1 MNDQRVS
8 YRNTFPTRFIASSA
22 TIAIILLLILLL
34 INTLDPQARA
44 ARDLANYRQAQI
56 DQALTPVDLFV
67 AAGWRILPLLII
79 AGGTVLA
86 GLIAYRRWA
95 THEYIK
101 AQHITAA
108 IQADRQQYPAKLQTL
123 TIHAGRQPLPVP
135 PAALSPASTPL
146 PGIEQPVT
154 APLFATLLEQ
164 GLIGQD
170 SDGRRQ
176 PLILGY
182 GLEGPIA
189 GDWRS
194 LYSTGLGGLQGS
206 GKTWAATFL
215 LAQSALNGAR
225 LVIGDPHAGDSE
237 SLAARTAPLAS
248 AFLCDIADDDRSI
261 LAALQLADDEL
272 QRRKGGHPE
281 RWPLI
286 VAIDEWT
293 SLRRGK
299 LAEILP
305 ELIEDFTTEGRKL
318 NCHLMLLAQ
327 RWDKDSVGDF
337 RNTLASAY
345 VHRMRPAEAR
355 MMTGLPA
362 SVMPN
367 DTLQLAPGECY
378 LLDTRGQLIRVRI
391 PLMTPD
397 DLVIVGQR
405 LHHDTDK
412 PARPF
417 GFQPPSQQPKN
428 SQESV
433 TNQPN
438 NLLDYSSPES
448 GIALTP
454 EAARIIAL
462 FLEGKDAGAIVT
474 ELTDMTSK
482 AGKPYLIKL
491 AEVQAII
498 REALRQQRARGQHS
512 N

>member
-1 MNDQRVS
+1 MNDQRVI
-8 YRNTFPTRFIASSA
+8 YRNTFPTRFIATSA
-22 TIAIILLLILLL
+22 TIAILLLLILLL
-34 INTLDPQARA
+34 ANQFDPQARA
-44 ARDLANYRQAQI
+44 ARELASYRQAQI
-56 DQALTPVDLFV
+56 DQTLTPVDLFV
-67 AAGWRILPLLII
+67 GTLWRLIPPLLLI
-79 AGGTVLA
+79 GTAILA

-101 AQHITAA
+101 AQHIAEITRA
-108 IQADRQQYPAKLQTL
+108 QTQQLPVGLHTL
-123 TIHAGRQPLPVP
+123 TLHAGRQALPAP
-135 PAALSPASTPL
+135 PAALL
-146 PGIEQPVT
+146 PGNTTPSNIEQPVT

-164 GLIGQD
+164 GQIGPD
-170 SDGRRQ
+170 NVGRRQ
-176 PLILGY
+176 PIILGY
-182 GLEGPIA
+182 GMEGAIT

-237 SLAARTAPLAS
+237 SLAARTAPLAP

-272 QRRKGGHPE
+272 QRRKHNHPD

-378 LLDTRGQLIRVRI
+378 LLDTRGQLVRVRI

-397 DLVIVGQR
+397 DLMIVGQR
-405 LHHDTDK
+405 LHPATDK

-417 GFQPPSQQPKN
+417 GFQPPSRQSRN
-428 SQESV
+428 SQESAI
-433 TNQPN
+433 NQSNTP
-438 NLLDYSSPES
+438 LDYSAPERE
-448 GIALTP
+448 IVTTP
-454 EAARIIAL
+454 EATRILAL

-498 REALRQQRARGQHS
+498 REALRQQRNRGER
-512 N
+512 